1 MFSTNQKI
9 SRRQVKRMLILDMF
23 SVSFLM
29 IPYIAV
35 RGNGEKGLI
44 SLIIG
49 CIFAIIYGTIMYYCG
64 RQLQGE
70 SYMSYSRKSIG
81 RIGTILFGILY
92 FIKFLMVYL
101 FAVTLFIYI
110 VGHTLLMETN
120 PKVILVTLLIL
131 SGYGGIQELQKKA
144 RFAECIYYIVLVP
157 IVIYLLLGIFR
168 VDVAN
173 LMMPGIESS
182 LMGEDFFVKSE
193 NNLIWSSYLTL
204 LPFTALETI
213 LFILPSVNKEKQKRG
228 IYQYILWGVIIIGV
242 LNIFIYCITVGIL
255 GVGETGNTLWGT
267 VTIMTLIELPG
278 DLLNRQDG
286 IMLAFWLLSI
296 YTLLSAYWFYMIHVI
311 DEMIQCCPKFLI
323 GEDRKDGASKQG
335 KRKAAIGIFLLV
347 LIYFGYGYISSVEEA
362 FVKFGEY
369 FAYIGLPQ
377 SVLIPLFLLFIWKVS
392 GKNKHVNLKEEQ
404 TL

>member
-278 DLLNRQDG
+278 DLLNR
-286 IMLAFWLLSI
+286 
-296 YTLLSAYWFYMIHVI
+296 
-311 DEMIQCCPKFLI
+311 
-323 GEDRKDGASKQG
+323 KDGASKQG